1 MNCLLC
7 YKPLA
12 EDETDYHAKCVKRV
26 FGLSHMPA
34 IDIDEKKLA
43 HHAQK
48 ILGARI
54 AIAGVQPKLSLWLEQ
69 NSKNIR
75 LTIVDS
81 KSNYII
87 KPQSDT
93 YVALPENEDLCMHLA
108 KVFGIKT
115 AVHGLVRMPTGKLAY
130 ITKRFD
136 RLDGAKLACEDL
148 CQLTETLTEHKYRSS
163 YELAGNAVRKYSS
176 RPGFDALTFFQLV
189 IFSFITGNADMHLKN
204 FSLLENADGLL
215 VLSPAYDLVSSILVI
230 EEEKDEMALN
240 VNGRKRNLYKKGFD
254 RLAESL
260 GLPVKSTQKFYQ
272 QLVEQMDEAMW
283 WIDSSFLPP
292 DDKERLKHLLAARIK
307 LFNP

>member
-1 MNCLLC
+1 M
-7 YKPLA
+7 K
-12 EDETDYHAKCVKRV
+12 
-26 FGLSHMPA
+26 
-34 IDIDEKKLA
+34 KKLA

-48 ILGARI
+48 IVGAKI
-54 AIAGVQPKLSLWLEQ
+54 AIAGVQPKLRLWLEQ

-204 FSLLENADGLL
+204 FSLLENVDGLL

-230 EEEKDEMALN
+230 EDEKDEMALN

-260 GLPVKSTQKFYQ
+260 GLLVKSTQKFYQ